1 MKRTSIISIDQ
12 FKGSNL
18 HKVQTRVEYNI
29 WEDEKIIAY
38 RCCDLRGKVSY
49 EKAKFILD
57 TFFMTKEEYLEE
69 HKVELNP
76 FLAEENIY

>member
-29 WEDEKIIAY
+29 WEDENIIAY

-49 EKAKFILD
+49 KKAKFILD
-57 TFFMTKEEYLEE
+57 TLFMTKEEYLEE
-69 HKVELNP
+69 HKIELNP